1 MQEYEDMKINNVIF
15 GGKKCNLCQERTKI
29 EWMVGDG
36 AKHVQR
42 RYESDV

>member
-1 MQEYEDMKINNVIF
+1 MKTSN
-15 GGKKCNLCQERTKI
+15 KQCNLCQEGTKI

-42 RYESDV
+42 RYESDVQEVQVGW